1 MRRDTTLISPSLSNI
16 LSRTSSDKSAASIN
30 RPLSRT
36 IHYSI
41 LDSTLPD
48 CLSPNT
54 AVIGRRDA
62 LNRYETC
69 HAQLGHLF
77 LDLEKYREQLDKL
90 CEEAWLRKYRH
101 RKMQNDFSWSTRV
114 LEEAEQQIESVGNE
128 KQRVKSKKADLM
140 RNIAILMEERD
151 EAAREYVKLGQC
163 VGVWE
168 NEY

>member
-1 MRRDTTLISPSLSNI
+1 
-16 LSRTSSDKSAASIN
+16 
-30 RPLSRT
+30 
-36 IHYSI
+36 
-41 LDSTLPD
+41 
-48 CLSPNT
+48 
-54 AVIGRRDA
+54 
-62 LNRYETC
+62 
-69 HAQLGHLF
+69 